1 MADNTMN
8 QGGRQGGSD
17 QGRSG
22 KTGQE
27 GRQESQRSNMGQG
40 SQEGQRSNMGNQEQ
54 SGQQGQRGQEKGVLL
69 SRENPIRDVRRKGR
83 MCLASRI
90 WSLILKKKEEGKADL
105 ISLHLTGRE

>member
-27 GRQESQRSNMGQG
+27 GRQESQSVSSPFFSARVS
-40 SQEGQRSNMGNQEQ
+40 
-54 SGQQGQRGQEKGVLL
+54 
-69 SRENPIRDVRRKGR
+69 
-83 MCLASRI
+83 
-90 WSLILKKKEEGKADL
+90 
-105 ISLHLTGRE
+105 